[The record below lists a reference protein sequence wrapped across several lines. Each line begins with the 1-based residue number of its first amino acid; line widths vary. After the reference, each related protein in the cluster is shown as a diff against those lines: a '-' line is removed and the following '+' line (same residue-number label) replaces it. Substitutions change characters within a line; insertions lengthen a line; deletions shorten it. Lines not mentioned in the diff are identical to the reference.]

1 MASSSALARLD
12 AAFYQRWT
20 SRCPGRRAISL
31 PPAVDVQMPG
41 AARHQ
46 SISPMSQ
53 KASVAE
59 SAETSMD
66 AGKPTNTKS
75 AALTYA
81 RP

>member
-1 MASSSALARLD
+1 MSQKASVAENELRQS
-12 AAFYQRWT
+12 
-20 SRCPGRRAISL
+20 ISPMSQKASVAENEL
-31 PPAVDVQMPG
+31 
-41 AARHQ
+41 RQ

-66 AGKPTNTKS
+66 AGKPTSTKS